1 MTLAPGVIVLVVVL
15 GFVYYRRAR
24 FFARLARQAHENH
37 GAKGLAVVGV
47 VAAAFL
53 GFTAFKLNLTPSG
66 YQHYRMAMLGIGLL
80 FAVLIGVV
88 ALRMRRPAK
97 EQETA
102 PTPARGPRTY
112 SIPVW
117 FVASLCASG
126 LLLLVGLM
134 RELGGSV
141 MQGAVLVL
149 LALALGVLCV
159 VGLKRARASA
169 DWPGLF
175 TPPAQ
180 S

>member
-1 MTLAPGVIVLVVVL
+1 MTAAPGVIVLVVVL

-24 FFARLARQAHENH
+24 FFARLARQAHEKH

-47 VAAAFL
+47 VGVAFL

-80 FAVLIGVV
+80 FAVLIGFV

-102 PTPARGPRTY
+102 QARTY

-117 FVASLCASG
+117 FVAALCASG

>member
-1 MTLAPGVIVLVVVL
+1 MIVLVVVL
-15 GFVYYRRAR
+15 GLVYYRRAR

-53 GFTAFKLNLTPSG
+53 GFTAFKLNLTPRG
-66 YQHYRMAMLGIGLL
+66 YQHYRMAMLGVGLL
-80 FAVLIGVV
+80 FAVLIGAV
-88 ALRMRRPAK
+88 AWRMRRPAA
-97 EQETA
+97 ERETSPE
-102 PTPARGPRTY
+102 PTRGPRTY

-117 FVASLCASG
+117 FVVVLCLSA

-141 MQGAVLVL
+141 MQGAVIVL
-149 LALALGVLCV
+149 LALAVGVLCV
-159 VGLKRARASA
+159 AGLKRARASA

>member
-1 MTLAPGVIVLVVVL
+1 MTAAPGVLVLVVVL
-15 GFVYYRRAR
+15 GLVYYRRAR

-53 GFTAFKLNLTPSG
+53 AFTAFKLKLTPGG
-66 YQHYRMAMLGIGLL
+66 YQHYRLAMLGIGLL
-80 FAVLIGVV
+80 FALLIGFV

-97 EQETA
+97 DRETE
-102 PTPARGPRTY
+102 PKPAREPRTY

-117 FVASLCASG
+117 FVVALCLSA
-126 LLLLVGLM
+126 LILLVGLM
-134 RELGGSV
+134 QELGGSV

-149 LALALGVLCV
+149 LALAVGVIGV
-159 VGLKRARASA
+159 VGLKRARAA
-169 DWPGLF
+169 ANWPRLF
-175 TPPAQ
+175 TPPVQ

>member
-1 MTLAPGVIVLVVVL
+1 MTAAPGVIVLVAVL
-15 GFVYYRRAR
+15 GLVYYRRAR
-24 FFARLARQAHENH
+24 FFTRLAREAHENH
-37 GAKGLAVVGV
+37 GAKGLAVVGA

-53 GFTAFKLNLTPSG
+53 AFTAFKLHLTPSG
-66 YQHYRMAMLGIGLL
+66 YQHYRLAMLGVGLL
-80 FAVLIGVV
+80 FALLIGAV

-97 EQETA
+97 ERESE
-102 PTPARGPRTY
+102 PKPARGPRTY

-117 FVASLCASG
+117 FLAALCGSG

-141 MQGAVLVL
+141 MPGAVLVL

-159 VGLKRARASA
+159 VGLKRARVSA